1 MSRDRWELCPETR
14 HCRGHQG
21 ETVESSP
28 ISPRTWPRSALLRLE
43 RAVEIS
49 LGLRGNAQ
57 VRSAVAC
64 RGRMLP
70 REDTR
75 GPDHVEP
82 HLRADVNLWMRAHK
96 ADVELRPVTEGAS
109 DELVVPVEL
118 DVHDARVPRWVAR
131 RAHGFRPDEDLDGAV
146 GCVGHAKLAGGR
158 RRDPVGDPGGEEVRL
173 AEQPGDGHF

>member
-57 VRSAVAC
+57 VRSAVGC

-75 GPDHVEP
+75 GPDHVET
-82 HLRADVNLWMRAHK
+82 HLRADVTPPW
-96 ADVELRPVTEGAS
+96 
-109 DELVVPVEL
+109 
-118 DVHDARVPRWVAR
+118 VPR
-131 RAHGFRPDEDLDGAV
+131 
-146 GCVGHAKLAGGR
+146 GGR
-158 RRDPVGDPGGEEVRL
+158 RFDWPSNRATVTSMGSSYPSYGVPQRRTRPAVIT
-173 AEQPGDGHF
+173 AT